1 MEDRRSEL
9 RMKANKQVQLIL
21 VDGGVVRLGTLL
33 DLSLLGA
40 RVHVPLKIE
49 AGQKI
54 DLIFDDQQQRLRSTV
69 IWNTETEIG
78 IAFDAPVS
86 EASKD

>member
-21 VDGGVVRLGTLL
+21 VEGGVVRLGTLL
-33 DLSLLGA
+33 DLSLVGA

-78 IAFDAPVS
+78 ISFDAPVS